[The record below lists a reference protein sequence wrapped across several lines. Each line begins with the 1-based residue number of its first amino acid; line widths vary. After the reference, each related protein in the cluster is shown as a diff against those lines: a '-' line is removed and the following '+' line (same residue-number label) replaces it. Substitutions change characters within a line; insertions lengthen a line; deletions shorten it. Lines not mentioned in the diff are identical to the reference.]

1 MVIVDANESMELVK
15 KQFKG
20 VRDLITKNAS
30 VLIDQKTSP
39 IIPDMV
45 KSINEI
51 QHNIAPCK
59 LVPDSSI
66 VPAQRV

>member
-1 MVIVDANESMELVK
+1 MVIVDANESLELVK

-30 VLIDQKTSP
+30 VLIDQKTNP

-45 KSINEI
+45 KSMNEI
-51 QHNIAPCK
+51 QHNISPCK